1 MNKQR
6 DIAVIGDHFMRARFF
21 AQEIQRACGSEIACR
36 CLDLPWP
43 DTPMIS
49 APRNGGGGLAEIDEY
64 CGTPEQVIKHVGAS
78 EILITHLAPITRE
91 VFAACP
97 QLKFLAVARGGPLN
111 VDMNAAAARG
121 VVVVNAPGR
130 NASAVAEYTVGV
142 MIAQSRNIIIGHEAM
157 RAGVFRNDLYDSER
171 MGAELSEMT
180 VGIVG
185 YGEVGKRVVKL
196 LRVFAAEILV
206 SDPHQTLTK
215 EDKEGGVRSVSLD
228 ELLRR
233 ADIVSLH
240 QRASVET
247 AGMFNRDRLLSM
259 RPRALLINTA
269 RGALLDYDALYETM
283 QSGHLRGAVLDVFA
297 EEPPPPNAPLLHL
310 RNVTATPHISG
321 ASLTTVRVSARR
333 IAADLQ
339 RWLQGVPPRNALAG
353 TPT

>member
-1 MNKQR
+1 MNKHR
-6 DIAVIGDHFMRARFF
+6 DIAVIGDHFMRAQFF
-21 AQEIQRACGSEIACR
+21 AREIQRACGEEIVCR

-49 APRNGGGGLAEIDEY
+49 APRNGGGGLAEISEY
-64 CGTPEQVIKHVGAS
+64 CGTPEQVIAHVGAS
-78 EILITHLAPITRE
+78 DILITHLAPITRE

-111 VDMNAAAARG
+111 VDMNAAKARG

-130 NASAVAEYTVGV
+130 NASAVAEFTVGV
-142 MIAQSRNIIIGHEAM
+142 MIAQSRNVIIGHEAM

-185 YGEVGKRVVKL
+185 YGEVGKRTVKL
-196 LRVFAAEILV
+196 LRAFGGEILAC
-206 SDPHQTLTK
+206 DPHQTLTP
-215 EDKEGGVRSVSLD
+215 EDESAGVQAVALD

-240 QRASVET
+240 QRASGET
-247 AGMFNRDRLLSM
+247 AGMFNRARLLSM
-259 RPRALLINTA
+259 RPNALLINTA
-269 RGALLDYDALYETM
+269 RGALLDYDALYEVM
-283 QSGHLRGAVLDVFA
+283 KSGRLRGAVLDVFA
-297 EEPPPPNAPLLHL
+297 EEPPPPNAPLLRL

-321 ASLTTVRVSARR
+321 ASLTTARISARR

-339 RWLQGVPPRNALAG
+339 RWMRGVAPRNALAG